1 MKVETT
7 RNFETDF
14 DWSQDKTSKLTPPLK
29 NVNIFLFYVLYDH
42 DFLLTYFPDS
52 SAQHWRLFYPP
63 QLLWIR
69 PIFLDFF
76 ENRRNYA
83 ISMVHNIFQGHLE
96 VAEHVF
102 DIIFMFHH
110 VFDSV

>member
-1 MKVETT
+1 MVSGEWGMVNAKCVRLPPSKIVGEWGMKMEYYRVDLIEII
-7 RNFETDF
+7 NLIELVHLGVFF
-14 DWSQDKTSKLTPPLK
+14 LPAPKT
-29 NVNIFLFYVLYDH
+29 
-42 DFLLTYFPDS
+42 
-52 SAQHWRLFYPP
+52 
-63 QLLWIR
+63 WIR
-69 PIFLDFF
+69 PLFLDFF

-83 ISMVHNIFQGHLE
+83 ISMVHNVFQGHLE

>member
-1 MKVETT
+1 MDPTH
-7 RNFETDF
+7 F
-14 DWSQDKTSKLTPPLK
+14 
-29 NVNIFLFYVLYDH
+29 
-42 DFLLTYFPDS
+42 
-52 SAQHWRLFYPP
+52 
-63 QLLWIR
+63 
-69 PIFLDFF
+69 FLDFF

-83 ISMVHNIFQGHLE
+83 ISMVHNVFQGHLE

>member
-1 MKVETT
+1 MIFYIGDLQSIGLRVAQKK
-7 RNFETDF
+7 NFENF
-14 DWSQDKTSKLTPPLK
+14 FFGNFLKTSELSK
-29 NVNIFLFYVLYDH
+29 NIFWASSDH
-42 DFLLTYFPDS
+42 VGVFLTAPKT
-52 SAQHWRLFYPP
+52 
-63 QLLWIR
+63 WIR
-69 PIFLDFF
+69 PLFLDFF

-83 ISMVHNIFQGHLE
+83 ISMVHNVFQGHLE